1 LQATSL
7 KQKANE
13 EIKRGS
19 RCRLHKHTPYG
30 PAVQSL
36 EHSHFTGREK
46 VGPLLPLLEG
56 VAAGVQD
63 HQESLHVARNAV
75 AGRYLNQ
82 EMEDSTWNSRN

>member
-36 EHSHFTGREK
+36 EGSHFAGREK

-56 VAAGVQD
+56 VRCGSTGPSGVITRCKKCCGRTVPKPRNGRF
-63 HQESLHVARNAV
+63 HV
-75 AGRYLNQ
+75 
-82 EMEDSTWNSRN
+82 E